1 MELKEQEP
9 IKKKNISAKIC
20 KKILKEVN
28 NFDNLFFSHFN
39 KTKNPD
45 NSNKKKK
52 EKRKNAYT
60 VFSSKFRSKI
70 KQENPDKS
78 FGKISKIIG
87 NEWNN
92 LSPDEKYKYRNEA
105 LLLNQITKDALNNKE
120 QINESVKLDDKAQ
133 NILFQKR
140 LDKLVQTC
148 HNILFDIIIKD
159 ISNNHNISQENL
171 VKCISHKNKKF
182 RKNAYTIYSSLY
194 RKEIKKQHPEKNF
207 GEISK
212 IVGKMWKNLSN
223 EEKNIYKLEAEN
235 INKSFE

>member
-28 NFDNLFFSHFN
+28 NFDNIFFSHFN

-70 KQENPDKS
+70 KKENPDKS

-87 NEWNN
+87 NQWNN
-92 LSPDEKYKYRNEA
+92 LSPDEKNKYRNEA
-105 LLLNQITKDALNNKE
+105 LSLNQIAKNELNNQE
-120 QINESVKLDDKAQ
+120 STNESPKQDNKTK

-140 LDKLVQTC
+140 LDKLVQIC
-148 HNILFDIIIKD
+148 HNILFDIIMKD

-207 GEISK
+207 GQISK
-212 IVGKMWKNLSN
+212 IVGQMWKNLSS
-223 EEKNIYKLEAEN
+223 EEKKKYKLEAEN